1 MTGIGLPRFSI
12 LSILSIHVKA
22 YSCQRGI
29 GGASGAG
36 CRAVHRLM
44 LY

>member
-29 GGASGAG
+29 GGPVAPGAG
-36 CRAVHRLM
+36 PFTG
-44 LY
+44 